1 MHAARSAVGR
11 RLEAVRR
18 AGAERIVAWSRRRH
32 GSDRGQVTITR
43 RRVYILPTGLGVAY
57 AAMLF
62 AMLLAG
68 LNYGNNLALALTFL
82 LAAGGW
88 VAMHQ
93 CHHNL
98 AGLGIGPAGT
108 RAPFAG
114 DDAEFAFTLS
124 APSPREDIVLRASG
138 HAAPAVSLGA
148 GLTATAAVTVPTT
161 QRGRVRLARLRIES
175 SFPLGLFTA
184 WTWTH
189 PDLECLVYPRPAPR
203 DREGPPPAAEPGA
216 AQDGRASG
224 EEDFAG
230 LRSFRAGDP
239 PRRIAWKAWARGGE
253 LVVKEYVGAAHA
265 PIVLDLAAAPGR
277 DLEARLARLAR
288 WIVDAEERGDRYGI
302 RLPGGEVGPGAGL
315 SHRNRCLARLAT
327 FGLAGQPP

>member
-1 MHAARSAVGR
+1 MKLRAALAARYASA
-11 RLEAVRR
+11 RR
-18 AGAERIVAWSRRRH
+18 ALEGRVAAWSRRRH
-32 GSDRGQVTITR
+32 GPDAGTVTIGR
-43 RRVYILPTGLGVAY
+43 GRVYIVPTRLGLAY

-62 AMLLAG
+62 AMLLGG
-68 LNYGNNLALALTFL
+68 LNYGNNLALLLTFL

-98 AGLGIGPAGT
+98 AGLSIGPAGT

-114 DDAEFAFTLS
+114 ADAEFAFTLA
-124 APSPREDIVLRASG
+124 APSAREDIVLKAGAR
-138 HAAPAVSLGA
+138 AAPAVSLGA
-148 GLTATAAVTVPTT
+148 GQGATAAVAVPTT
-161 QRGRVRLARLRIES
+161 RRGRVRLGRLRVES

-189 PDLECLVYPRPAPR
+189 PELECLVYPRPAPR
-203 DREGPPPAAEPGA
+203 GREGPPPAAEPGA
-216 AQDGRASG
+216 AHDGRASG

-230 LRSFRAGDP
+230 LRAFRAGDP

-253 LVVKEYVGAAHA
+253 LVVKEYVGAARA
-265 PIVLDLAAAPGR
+265 PVVLDLAAAPGR
-277 DLEARLARLAR
+277 DLEARLATLAR
-288 WIVDAEERGDRYGI
+288 WVVDAEERGDRYGV
-302 RLPGGEVGPGAGL
+302 RLPDGEIGAGAGL

-327 FGLAGQPP
+327 FGLPAAPP

>member
-1 MHAARSAVGR
+1 MNAVRSALGR
-11 RLEAVRR
+11 RLRALRR
-18 AGAERIVAWSRRRH
+18 AGTERVAAWSRRRH
-32 GSDRGQVTITR
+32 GPDLGVVTISR
-43 RRVYILPTGLGVAY
+43 RRVYILPTGLGLAY

-82 LAAGGW
+82 LAAAGW

-98 AGLGIGPAGT
+98 AGLSIGPAGT

-114 DDAEFAFTLS
+114 DDAEFAFTLA
-124 APSPREDIVLRASG
+124 APSPREDLVLRAGDRAG
-138 HAAPAVSLGA
+138 HAVSLGS
-148 GLTATAAVTVPTT
+148 GRTATAAVAVPTT
-161 QRGRVRLARLRIES
+161 RRGRVPLGRLRIES

-189 PDLECLVYPRPAPR
+189 PELECLVYPRPAAR
-203 DREGPPPAAEPGA
+203 GREGPPPAAEPGA
-216 AQDGRASG
+216 AHDGRASG

-230 LRSFRAGDP
+230 LRAFRTGDP

-253 LVVKEYVGAAHA
+253 LVVKEYVGSARA
-265 PIVLDLAAAPGR
+265 PTLLDLAAAPGP
-277 DLEARLARLAR
+277 DLEARLATLAR
-288 WIVDAEERGDRYGI
+288 WIVDAEDRGDRYGV
-302 RLPGGEVGPGAGL
+302 RLPDGEIGPGAGL

-327 FGLAGQPP
+327 FALPAARA

>member
-1 MHAARSAVGR
+1 VRAAASAVR
-11 RLEAVRR
+11 ARLRGLRR
-18 AGAERIVAWSRRRH
+18 AGAERIAAWSRRRT
-32 GSDRGQVTITR
+32 GSDYGVVTITR
-43 RRVYILPTGLGVAY
+43 RRVYILPTGLGLAY
-57 AAMLF
+57 GAMLF

-98 AGLGIGPAGT
+98 VGLSVAPAGT

-114 DDAEFAFTLS
+114 DDAEFAFTLA
-124 APSPREDIVLRASG
+124 APSAREDLVLKAGERAA
-138 HAAPAVSLGA
+138 HAVSVGA
-148 GLTATAAVTVPTT
+148 GLHATAAVAVPTT
-161 QRGRVRLARLRIES
+161 HRGRVRLTRLRIES

-189 PDLECLVYPRPAPR
+189 PELECLVYPRPAPR
-203 DREGPPPAAEPGA
+203 GREGPPPAAEPGA
-216 AQDGRASG
+216 AHDGRASG

-230 LRSFRAGDP
+230 LRNFRSGDP

-253 LVVKEYVGAAHA
+253 LVVKEYVGSARA
-265 PIVLDLAAAPGR
+265 PVLLDLAAAPGR
-277 DLEARLARLAR
+277 DLEARLATLAR
-288 WIVDAEERGDRYGI
+288 WVVDAEERGDRYGV
-302 RLPGGEVGPGAGL
+302 RLPDGEVGPGAGL
-315 SHRNRCLARLAT
+315 AHRNRCLARLAT
-327 FGLAGQPP
+327 FGLPAEPP

>member
-1 MHAARSAVGR
+1 MSAAQQAVGA
-11 RLEAVRR
+11 RLRALRR
-18 AGAERIVAWSRRRH
+18 AAVERIAAWSRRRH
-32 GSDRGQVTITR
+32 GPDRGLVTITR
-43 RRVYILPTGLGVAY
+43 RRVYILPTGLGLAY

-82 LAAGGW
+82 LAAAGW

-98 AGLGIGPAGT
+98 VGLSVGPAGT

-114 DDAEFAFTLS
+114 DEAEFAFTLA
-124 APSPREDIVLRASG
+124 APSAREDIVLKAGARAA
-138 HAAPAVSLGA
+138 HAVSIGA
-148 GLTATAAVTVPTT
+148 AQPATAAVAVPTT
-161 QRGRVRLARLRIES
+161 RRGRVRLERLRIES
-175 SFPLGLFTA
+175 TFPLGLFTA

-189 PDLECLVYPRPAPR
+189 PELDCLVYPRPAPR
-203 DREGPPPAAEPGA
+203 DREGPPPEAEPGA
-216 AQDGRASG
+216 AHDGRASG

-230 LRSFRAGDP
+230 LRNFRPGDP

-253 LVVKEYVGAAHA
+253 LVVKEYVGAARA
-265 PIVLDLAAAPGR
+265 PILFDLAAAPGR
-277 DLEARLARLAR
+277 DLEARLAALAR
-288 WIVDAEERGDRYGI
+288 WIVDAEERGDRYGV
-302 RLPGGEVGPGAGL
+302 RLPDGEVGPGTGL

-327 FGLAGQPP
+327 FGLPAAPP

>member
-1 MHAARSAVGR
+1 MHAPPSAVGR
-11 RLEAVRR
+11 GLRALRR
-18 AGAERIVAWSRRRH
+18 AGAERIAAWSRRRH
-32 GSDRGQVTITR
+32 GADLGTVTITR
-43 RRVYILPTGLGVAY
+43 RRVYILPTGLGFAY

-98 AGLGIGPAGT
+98 AGLEITPAGT

-114 DDAEFAFTLS
+114 DDAEFAFTLAARS
-124 APSPREDIVLRASG
+124 AREDLVLKVGERAAG
-138 HAAPAVSLGA
+138 AVSLGA
-148 GLTATAAVTVPTT
+148 GLAANAAVAVPTSR
-161 QRGRVRLARLRIES
+161 RGRVPLGRLRIES

-189 PDLECLVYPRPAPR
+189 PELECLVYPRPSPR
-203 DREGPPPAAEPGA
+203 GREGPPPDAEPGA
-216 AQDGRASG
+216 AHDGRASG

-230 LRSFRAGDP
+230 LRAFRSGDP

-253 LVVKEYVGAAHA
+253 LVVKEYVGAARA
-265 PIVLDLAAAPGR
+265 PILFDLAAASGR

-288 WIVDAEERGDRYGI
+288 WIVDAEERGDRYGV
-302 RLPGGEVGPGAGL
+302 RLPDGEIGPGAGL
-315 SHRNRCLARLAT
+315 AHRNRCLARLAT
-327 FGLAGQPP
+327 FALPEDPS

>member
-1 MHAARSAVGR
+1 MTAAERAIGGR
-11 RLEAVRR
+11 LRALRR
-18 AGAERIVAWSRRRH
+18 AGAERLVAWSRRRH
-32 GSDRGQVTITR
+32 GPDQGTVTITR
-43 RRVYILPTGLGVAY
+43 RRVYILPTGLGLAY

-98 AGLGIGPAGT
+98 AGLTIRPAGT

-114 DDAEFAFTLS
+114 DDAEFSFTLA
-124 APSPREDIVLRASG
+124 APSVREDLVLRAG
-138 HAAPAVSLGA
+138 ERAAPAVSLGA
-148 GLTATAAVTVPTT
+148 GLSASAAVAVPTA

-189 PDLECLVYPRPAPR
+189 PELECLVYPRPAAR
-203 DREGPPPAAEPGA
+203 DREGPPPEAEPGA
-216 AQDGRASG
+216 AHDGRASG

-230 LRSFRAGDP
+230 LRAFRSGDP

-253 LVVKEYVGAAHA
+253 LVVKEYTGAARA
-265 PIVLDLAAAPGR
+265 PMLFDFATAPGR

-288 WIVDAEERGDRYGI
+288 WVVDAEERGDRYGL
-302 RLPGGEVGPGAGL
+302 RLPDGEVGAGAGL
-315 SHRNRCLARLAT
+315 THRNRCLARLAT
-327 FGLAGQPP
+327 FALPAAPL

>member
-1 MHAARSAVGR
+1 MHAQRSVSGGR
-11 RLEAVRR
+11 LAALRR
-18 AGAERIVAWSRRRH
+18 AATERIAAWSRRRH
-32 GSDRGQVTITR
+32 GTDDGLVTISR
-43 RRVYILPTGLGVAY
+43 RRVYILPTGLGLAY
-57 AAMLF
+57 GAMLF

-98 AGLGIGPAGT
+98 VGLCIGPAGA
-108 RAPFAG
+108 REPFAG

-124 APSPREDIVLRASG
+124 ASSARQDLVLRAAER
-138 HAAPAVSLGA
+138 AAPAVSLDA
-148 GLTATAAVTVPTT
+148 GLAASAAVTVPTT
-161 QRGRVRLARLRIES
+161 RRGRVRLGRLRIES

-189 PDLECLVYPRPAPR
+189 PDLVCLVYPRPAPR
-203 DREGPPPAAEPGA
+203 GREGPPPAAEPGA
-216 AQDGRASG
+216 AHDGRASG

-230 LRSFRAGDP
+230 LRSFRTGDP

-253 LVVKEYVGAAHA
+253 LVVKEYVGAARA
-265 PIVLDLAAAPGR
+265 PILFDLDAVPGR

-302 RLPGGEVGPGAGL
+302 RLADGEVGPAAGL

-327 FGLAGQPP
+327 YGLPAEPR

>member
-1 MHAARSAVGR
+1 MPALPHAVAR
-11 RLEAVRR
+11 RLRELRR
-18 AGAERIVAWSRRRH
+18 AGGERIAAWSRRRH
-32 GSDRGQVTITR
+32 GADRGVVTINR
-43 RRVYILPTGLGVAY
+43 HRVYILPTGLGLAY

-98 AGLGIGPAGT
+98 AGLSIGPAGT

-114 DDAEFAFTLS
+114 ADAEFAFTLA
-124 APSPREDIVLRASG
+124 APSPREDIVLKAGARAA
-138 HAAPAVSLGA
+138 HAVSLGA
-148 GLTATAAVTVPTT
+148 GQSATAAVALPTT
-161 QRGRVRLARLRIES
+161 RRGRVRLARLRVES
-175 SFPLGLFTA
+175 TFPLGLFTA

-216 AQDGRASG
+216 AHDGRASG

-230 LRSFRAGDP
+230 LRAFRAGDP

-253 LVVKEYVGAAHA
+253 LVVKEYVGAARA
-265 PIVLDLAAAPGR
+265 PIMLDLAAAPGR
-277 DLEARLARLAR
+277 DLEARLATLAR
-288 WIVDAEERGDRYGI
+288 WVVDAEERGDRYGV
-302 RLPGGEVGPGAGL
+302 RLPDGELGPGAGL

-327 FGLAGQPP
+327 FALPAAPP

>member
-1 MHAARSAVGR
+1 VPAAPSAVGG
-11 RLEAVRR
+11 RLRALRR
-18 AGAERIVAWSRRRH
+18 AGSERIAAWSRRRH
-32 GSDRGQVTITR
+32 GPDRGTVTITR
-43 RRVYILPTGLGVAY
+43 RRVYILPTGLGLAY

-98 AGLGIGPAGT
+98 AGLEISPAGT

-114 DDAEFAFTLS
+114 DDAEFAFALAARSTRADLVLS
-124 APSPREDIVLRASG
+124 AGGRA
-138 HAAPAVSLGA
+138 AAAVSLEPTLG
-148 GLTATAAVTVPTT
+148 ATAAVGVPTAR
-161 QRGRVRLARLRIES
+161 RGRVRLTRLRVES

-216 AQDGRASG
+216 AHDGRASG

-230 LRSFRAGDP
+230 LRAFRAGDP

-253 LVVKEYVGAAHA
+253 LVVKEYVGAARA
-265 PIVLDLAAAPGR
+265 PILFDLDAAPGR

-288 WIVDAEERGDRYGI
+288 WVVDAEERGDRYGV
-302 RLPGGEVGPGAGL
+302 RLPDGEVGPGAGL
-315 SHRNRCLARLAT
+315 AHRNRCLARLAT
-327 FGLAGQPP
+327 FGLPAEPA

>member
-1 MHAARSAVGR
+1 MAVPAWLAARLRRWRQAV
-11 RLEAVRR
+11 ADR
-18 AGAERIVAWSRRRH
+18 AVAWSRRRH
-32 GSDRGQVTITR
+32 GADLGTVTISR
-43 RRVYILPTGLGVAY
+43 RRVYILPTGLGLAY
-57 AAMLF
+57 GGMLF

-98 AGLGIGPAGT
+98 AGLRITPAGT

-114 DDAEFAFTLS
+114 DEAEFAFALE
-124 APSPREDIVLRASG
+124 APSGREDIVLKVGARTA
-138 HAAPAVSLGA
+138 HAVSVPAATG
-148 GLTATAAVTVPTT
+148 TTAAVRVPTER
-161 QRGRVRLARLRIES
+161 RGRVGLPRLRVES

-189 PDLECLVYPRPAPR
+189 PELTCLVYPRPAPR
-203 DREGPPPAAEPGA
+203 DAGGPPPDAEAGA
-216 AQDGRASG
+216 AHDGRASG

-230 LRSFRAGDP
+230 LRAFRSGDP

-253 LVVKEYVGAAHA
+253 LVVKEYVGAARA
-265 PIVLDLAAAPGR
+265 PIVLDLAAVPGR
-277 DLEARLARLAR
+277 DLEARLARLTR
-288 WIVDAEERGDRYGI
+288 WILDAEERGDRYGI
-302 RLPGGEVGPGAGL
+302 RLPDGETAPGAGL
-315 SHRNRCLARLAT
+315 AHRNACLARLAT
-327 FGLAGQPP
+327 FGLPRSDP

>member
-1 MHAARSAVGR
+1 MNAARRAVVGRVRALRHAA
-11 RLEAVRR
+11 
-18 AGAERIVAWSRRRH
+18 AERVAAWSRRRH
-32 GSDRGQVTITR
+32 GPDLGTVTINR
-43 RRVYILPTGLGVAY
+43 RRVYILPTALGMAY
-57 AAMLF
+57 GGMLF

-68 LNYGNNLALALTFL
+68 LNYGNNLALALTFM

-98 AGLGIGPAGT
+98 AGLEITPAGT

-114 DDAEFAFTLS
+114 DDAEFAFTLASRS
-124 APSPREDIVLRASG
+124 AREDLVLRGASR
-138 HAAPAVSLGA
+138 AAAAVSVGA
-148 GLTATAAVTVPTT
+148 ERSATAAVGVPTT
-161 QRGRVRLARLRIES
+161 RRGRVRLGRLRVES

-189 PDLECLVYPRPAPR
+189 PDLECIVYPRPAPR
-203 DREGPPPAAEPGA
+203 DRGGPPPDAEPGA
-216 AQDGRASG
+216 AHDGRARG

-230 LRSFRAGDP
+230 LRSFRRGDP

-253 LVVKEYVGAAHA
+253 LVVKEYVGAARA
-265 PIVLDLAAAPGR
+265 PILCDLAAAPGR

-288 WIVDAEERGDRYGI
+288 WVVDAEESGDRYGV
-302 RLPGGEVGPGAGL
+302 RLPNGEVGPGAGL
-315 SHRNRCLARLAT
+315 AHRNRCLAQ
-327 FGLAGQPP
+327 LAGFEPPADGP

>member
-1 MHAARSAVGR
+1 MHAARSAVGG
-11 RLEAVRR
+11 RLRALQR

-32 GSDRGQVTITR
+32 GPDHGVVTVTR
-43 RRVYILPTGLGVAY
+43 RRVYILPTGLGLAY
-57 AAMLF
+57 AGMLF

-98 AGLGIGPAGT
+98 AGLSVGPAGT

-124 APSPREDIVLRASG
+124 ASSAREDIVLRAAAR
-138 HAAPAVSLGA
+138 AAPAVSLGA
-148 GLTATAAVTVPTT
+148 GLAATAAVAVPTT
-161 QRGRVRLARLRIES
+161 RRGRVRLGRLRVES

-216 AQDGRASG
+216 AHDGRASG

-230 LRSFRAGDP
+230 LRNFRAGDP

-253 LVVKEYVGAAHA
+253 LVVKEYVGAARA
-265 PIVLDLAAAPGR
+265 PTLFDLADAPGR
-277 DLEARLARLAR
+277 DLEARVARLAR

-302 RLPGGEVGPGAGL
+302 RLPDGEVGPGAGL
-315 SHRNRCLARLAT
+315 THRNRCLARLAT
-327 FGLAGQPP
+327 FGLPAEPP